1 MSSSLT
7 VVPLFL
13 INIYLNSSQTA
24 LKYFKNTEA
33 NINNVLVMTE
43 DFNIRDNRIS
53 PNTQNY
59 SAMRNV
65 KENQESKLGKYKA
78 SR

>member
-1 MSSSLT
+1 
-7 VVPLFL
+7 
-13 INIYLNSSQTA
+13 
-24 LKYFKNTEA
+24 
-33 NINNVLVMTE
+33 MTE

-65 KENQESKLGKYKA
+65 KENQESKLGKYKD